1 MTIVLTPYFSNGV
14 QKLKVAPKREYCLA
28 GRHDIVVNL
37 CSPAPA
43 PLPHGLTPPALD
55 HSVHTVRCLN
65 QLRSKDKNLEK
76 YIYLTQLRDA
86 DPNIF
91 FKLCLTNMSVRSAF
105 LAAGER
111 YLRSF
116 AGNYTSNLHPH
127 RRRRV
132 FAVLSHLQTS
142 RRPGEHPGHAYLRV

>member
-14 QKLKVAPKREYCLA
+14 QKLKVAPKREYCFA
-28 GRHDIVVNL
+28 GRHGLFVNL

-43 PLPHGLTPPALD
+43 SLPHGLTPPALD

-105 LAAGER
+105 LAAGKR
-111 YLRSF
+111 YLCSF
-116 AGNYTSNLHPH
+116 AGNYTSNLYPY

-132 FAVLSHLQTS
+132 FTILAHLQTS
-142 RRPGEHPGHAYLRV
+142 GGSGEHTRHAFLRV